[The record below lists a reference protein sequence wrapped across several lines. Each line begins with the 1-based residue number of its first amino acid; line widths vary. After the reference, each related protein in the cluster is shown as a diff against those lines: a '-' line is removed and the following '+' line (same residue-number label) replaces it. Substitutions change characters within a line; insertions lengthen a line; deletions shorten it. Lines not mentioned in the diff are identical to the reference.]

1 MRVRFNTSPIM
12 LITSYLLRFILQAI
26 WPNKQK
32 TRWASRLLHH
42 LVLLLEH
49 LTKALDDL
57 QDHQQH
63 FKRPKREPEEGF
75 APFTLEFETVRGS
88 GVRRVAG
95 SVLHEQRFFMLLH
108 ILLLREPRN
117 IV

>member
-1 MRVRFNTSPIM
+1 MVPLSEVRVIS
-12 LITSYLLRFILQAI
+12 A
-26 WPNKQK
+26 
-32 TRWASRLLHH
+32 
-42 LVLLLEH
+42 
-49 LTKALDDL
+49 
-57 QDHQQH
+57 
-63 FKRPKREPEEGF
+63 EPVPTGVTFPFPSTAATAVFEDAQFREEGF